1 MSRAYRLKVRES
13 LRRVIRA
20 HDRVS
25 TQLELLE
32 VLPPEQ
38 MARLLTEELKGRGFE
53 GKKDGS
59 LMRKQNGVTVRVD
72 PQTGS
77 VTVES
82 EESHEAKL
90 EGEKAG
96 RAYDDLGPSAKSV
109 QKQLRQELRQ
119 DLERQAEQRAAE
131 LQSGVTDRLERELGD
146 LRRELDQA
154 ANRVTAEAL
163 KQKAAQL
170 GQIKEM
176 TEDPQTGSLTIVV
189 EV

>member
-1 MSRAYRLKVRES
+1 MSRAYRIKVRES
-13 LRRVIRA
+13 LRRVLRA

-38 MARLLTEELKGRGFE
+38 MAQLLAEELKGRGFE
-53 GKKDGS
+53 EKGGS
-59 LMRKQNGVTVRVD
+59 LVRKQNGVTVSVD
-72 PQTGS
+72 PKSGT

-82 EESHEAKL
+82 EESHEAAL
-90 EGEKAG
+90 EGEKDG
-96 RAYDDLGPSAKSV
+96 RAYDDLGPSARNV
-109 QKQLRQELRQ
+109 QKQLCAQLRQ
-119 DLERQAEQRAAE
+119 DLEKQAQQKAAD
-131 LQSGVTDRLERELGD
+131 LQSQVTDHLERELGD

-154 ANRVTAEAL
+154 ANRVTGEAL

>member
-1 MSRAYRLKVRES
+1 MSRAYRIKVRES

-32 VLPPEQ
+32 VLPPGQ
-38 MARLLTEELKGRGFE
+38 MAQLLTEELKGRGFE
-53 GKKDGS
+53 EKGGA
-59 LMRKQNGVTVRVD
+59 LVRKQKGVTVSVD
-72 PQTGS
+72 PKTGT
-77 VTVES
+77 VTVEA
-82 EESHEAKL
+82 EAAHEAAL
-90 EGEKAG
+90 EGEKEG
-96 RAYDDLGPSAKSV
+96 RAFDDMGPSGRAV
-109 QKQLRQELRQ
+109 QKQLREQLKK
-119 DLERQAEQRAAE
+119 DLEKQAEQKAAE
-131 LQSGVTDRLERELGD
+131 LQSKVTDALERELGD

-154 ANRVTAEAL
+154 VNRVTAEAL

>member
-38 MARLLTEELKGRGFE
+38 MAQLLREELKQRGFE
-53 GKKDGS
+53 EKDGT
-59 LMRKQNGVTVRVD
+59 LVRKQKGITITVN
-72 PQTGS
+72 PTTGEVS
-77 VTVES
+77 V
-82 EESHEAKL
+82 EAEAAQDAAL
-90 EGEKAG
+90 EMEQDG
-96 RAYDDLGPSAKSV
+96 RAYDDMGPNAKAV
-109 QKQLRQELRQ
+109 RKQLSEQLRK
-119 DLERQAEQRAAE
+119 DLEKQAARKEAE
-131 LQSGVTDRLERELGD
+131 LQSEVTDRLERELGD

-154 ANRVTAEAL
+154 VNRVTAEAL

-176 TEDPQTGSLTIVV
+176 TEDAQTGSLTIVV

>member
-1 MSRAYRLKVRES
+1 MSRAYRIRVRES

-38 MARLLTEELKGRGFE
+38 MAQLLTEELKRRGFE
-53 GKKDGS
+53 EKGGR
-59 LMRKQNGVTVRVD
+59 LVRKEKGITVSVD
-72 PQTGS
+72 PKGGT

-82 EESHEAKL
+82 EESHEAAL
-90 EGEKAG
+90 EGEKDG
-96 RAYDDLGPSAKSV
+96 RAYDDLGPNARTV
-109 QKQLRQELRQ
+109 QKQLREELLK
-119 DLERQAEQRAAE
+119 DLQRQADQKATE
-131 LQSGVTDRLERELGD
+131 LQSQVTDRLEQELGE

-154 ANRVTAEAL
+154 ANRVTGEAL

>member
-1 MSRAYRLKVRES
+1 MSRAYRIKVRES
-13 LRRVIRA
+13 LRRVIHA

-53 GKKDGS
+53 EKGGA
-59 LMRKQNGVTVRVD
+59 LVRKEKSVTVRVD
-72 PQTGS
+72 PATGT
-77 VTVES
+77 VTVEA
-82 EESHEAKL
+82 EASHEAAL
-90 EGEKAG
+90 QGEKAG
-96 RAYDDLGPSAKSV
+96 RAYDDLGPHAQQV
-109 QKQLRQELRQ
+109 QKQLREQLRR
-119 DLERQAEQRAAE
+119 DLQKQADQQAAE
-131 LQSGVTDRLERELGD
+131 LQSQVTDRLERELGD
-146 LRRELDQA
+146 LRRELNQSV
-154 ANRVTAEAL
+154 NRVTAEAL

>member
-1 MSRAYRLKVRES
+1 MSRAYRIKVRES

-38 MARLLTEELKGRGFE
+38 MAQLLTEELKGRGFE
-53 GKKDGS
+53 EKGGA
-59 LMRKQNGVTVRVD
+59 LVRKQKGVTVRVD
-72 PQTGS
+72 PATGT

-82 EESHEAKL
+82 EASHEAAL
-90 EGEKAG
+90 EGEKDG
-96 RAYDDLGPSAKSV
+96 RTYDDLGPHAREV
-109 QKQLRQELRQ
+109 QKQLREQLRK
-119 DLERQAEQRAAE
+119 DLEKQAEEKAAE
-131 LQSGVTDRLERELGD
+131 LQSQVTDRLERELGD

-154 ANRVTAEAL
+154 VNRVTAEAL

-170 GQIKEM
+170 GQIKEL

>member
-1 MSRAYRLKVRES
+1 MSRAYRIRVRES
-13 LRRVIRA
+13 LRRIIRA

-38 MARLLTEELKGRGFE
+38 MAQLLTEELKGRGFE
-53 GKKDGS
+53 EKGGA
-59 LMRKQNGVTVRVD
+59 LVRKQSGVTVIVD
-72 PQTGS
+72 PKSGT

-82 EESHEAKL
+82 AESHEAAL
-90 EGEKAG
+90 EGEKDG
-96 RAYDDLGPSAKSV
+96 RAYDDMGPNAKMV
-109 QKQLRQELRQ
+109 QKQLREQLRK
-119 DLERQAEQRAAE
+119 DLEKQAQQKAAE
-131 LQSGVTDRLERELGD
+131 LQTQVTDRLEKELGE

>member
-1 MSRAYRLKVRES
+1 IKVRES

-32 VLPPEQ
+32 VLPSEQ
-38 MARLLTEELKGRGFE
+38 MAQLLTQELEGRGFQQK
-53 GKKDGS
+53 GGT
-59 LMRKQNGVTVRVD
+59 LVRKQHGVTVTID
-72 PQTGS
+72 PKNGT

-82 EESHEAKL
+82 ETSQEAAL
-90 EGEKAG
+90 EGETAG
-96 RAYDDLGPSAKSV
+96 RGYDDLGPNSREV
-109 QKQLRQELRQ
+109 EKQLRGQLRQ
-119 DLERQAEQRAAE
+119 SLEKQAEEKAAE
-131 LQSGVTDRLERELGD
+131 LQSQVTGRLERELGD

-154 ANRVTAEAL
+154 VNRVTAEAL
-163 KQKAAQL
+163 KQKAAQI
-170 GQIKEM
+170 GQIKEI